1 MAKRRFNDEGEK
13 KPVTK
18 AGLRNFIGIFR
29 FAAPY
34 RFVFIGGLVAL
45 TFSSLTALSFPFLA
59 GKLLDVAQGK
69 SEFFLTTI
77 NQVALGLVIVLAL
90 QSVFSFLR
98 VYTFSIVSEKSLA
111 DLRHA
116 VYEKII
122 WLPQSFFDSRRVGEL
137 ISRIT
142 SDVSTL
148 QDAFAFMLAELLR
161 QVLVL
166 VIGTA
171 VIFIL
176 TPKLTF
182 FMLLT
187 FPVLVL
193 AALFFGKFIRKL
205 SRKTQDQLANAN
217 VVVEET
223 LQSIAV
229 VKSFTNEMFEVL
241 RYRKSLTEVVN
252 TALHAAKY
260 RGLFISFTI
269 LTLFGGIIAV
279 SWYGALLVQ
288 RNLVTVGD
296 LFSFVLY
303 TGFIGASIAGLGD
316 LYSQLQR
323 SIGASERIL
332 EILELTDEKSDAS
345 LPVKLKGEVAFNNVS
360 FSYPTRTDYTVLKS
374 LSFSIAPGEKV
385 ALVGPSGS
393 GKSTIIN
400 LLMRLYPVSN
410 GYIEVDGKNILNYPL
425 SAYRKN
431 IGIVPQEVILFGGSI
446 RENIAYGKPGAT
458 EEEILNAAHKANAL
472 EFIERF
478 PEKMNT
484 VVGDRGVKLSGGQRQ
499 RVAIARAILKDPS
512 LLILDE
518 ATSSLDAQSE
528 RLVQDALEKLMENR
542 TTIVIAHRLSTIRQ
556 VDRILVIKDGEIA
569 EAGSHEELTSI
580 DNGIYSNLLRLQFDT
595 EVSQIDQR
603 K

>member
-1 MAKRRFNDEGEK
+1 MSRRENRIFSYIYQSGS
-13 KPVTK
+13 
-18 AGLRNFIGIFR
+18 AGINCCSD
-29 FAAPY
+29 
-34 RFVFIGGLVAL
+34 
-45 TFSSLTALSFPFLA
+45 FS
-59 GKLLDVAQGK
+59 KC
-69 SEFFLTTI
+69 FF
-77 NQVALGLVIVLAL
+77 
-90 QSVFSFLR
+90 FLR
-98 VYTFSIVSEKSLA
+98 VYTFSIVSERSLA

-122 WLPQSFFDSRRVGEL
+122 WLPQSFFDSRRIGEL

-166 VIGTA
+166 IIGTA

-176 TPKLTF
+176 TPKLTL

-205 SRKTQDQLANAN
+205 SRKTQDQLASAN

-229 VKSFTNEMFEVL
+229 VKSFTNEMFEVI

-269 LTLFGGIIAV
+269 LTLFGGIVAV
-279 SWYGALLVQ
+279 SWYGARLVQ
-288 RNLVTVGD
+288 QNLVTVGD

-345 LPVKLKGEVAFNNVS
+345 VSMKLRGEVEFNHVS
-360 FSYPTRTDYTVLKS
+360 FSYPTRLDYTVLRS

-400 LLMRLYPVSN
+400 LLMRLYSVGN
-410 GYIEVDGKNILNYPL
+410 GSIAVDGKNIQDYSL

-431 IGIVPQEVILFGGSI
+431 IGIVPQEVILFGGTI
-446 RENIAYGKPGAT
+446 RENIAYGKTGAT
-458 EEEILNAAHKANAL
+458 EEEILAAARKANAL

-478 PEKMNT
+478 PEGLNT
-484 VVGDRGVKLSGGQRQ
+484 VVGDRGVKLSG
-499 RVAIARAILKDPS
+499 ASA
-512 LLILDE
+512 
-518 ATSSLDAQSE
+518 SE
-528 RLVQDALEKLMENR
+528 SPLHVP
-542 TTIVIAHRLSTIRQ
+542 
-556 VDRILVIKDGEIA
+556 
-569 EAGSHEELTSI
+569 
-580 DNGIYSNLLRLQFDT
+580 F
-595 EVSQIDQR
+595 
-603 K
+603 